1 MTEVL
6 PSTVV
11 ALMVAALVLGC
22 AIGAAA
28 LLFNPLIKTNP
39 GYHSSKIVANTSEA
53 NLTVTFIDVGQG
65 DATYIVSP
73 EKHVMLIDAGE
84 ASAKSALSR
93 VIQDQYIDYMVITHP
108 HSDHI
113 GGVDYVLNHYK
124 VGMVVDP
131 GYPHTSSIYENVLS
145 TIDKKKIYY
154 VVAETPSKLILDDPE
169 VVVTVLHS
177 YTTLNP
183 NNDDDNINDE
193 SLVLSLKY
201 RNVSFLFT
209 GDAEAGAE
217 MQYSQQLFHYDILK
231 VAHHGSATSS
241 GDYLLSH
248 IKPSVSIISV
258 GDDNP
263 YGHPSIQTTTRLKS
277 YGSKIYQ
284 TNLCGDITVT
294 TNGEQYSVNTSR
306 CG

>member
-6 PSTVV
+6 KTTI
-11 ALMVAALVLGC
+11 VAAIVAAVVLGSV
-22 AIGAAA
+22 IGAAA
-28 LLFNPLIKTNP
+28 LIFHPLIKTDTHSNP
-39 GYHSSKIVANTSEA
+39 SRIVANTSES

-73 EKHVMLIDAGE
+73 EKHTMLIDAGE
-84 ASAKSALSR
+84 ASANSAINR
-93 VIQDQYIDYMVITHP
+93 VIQDQYIDYMITTHP

-113 GGVDYVLNHYK
+113 GGVNYVLNHYK
-124 VGMVVDP
+124 VGLVIDS
-131 GYPHTSSIYENVLS
+131 GYPHTSQIYENMLS
-145 TIDKKKIYY
+145 TIKQKNIKYL
-154 VVAETPSKLILDDPE
+154 VAETPSKIVLDDPE
-169 VVVTVLHS
+169 VIVMGIHS
-177 YTTLNP
+177 YTTKNP
-183 NNDDDNINDE
+183 DNTDDNINDE
-193 SLVLSLKY
+193 STVLSLKY

-217 MQYSQQLFHYDILK
+217 MQYAQQLSHVDILK
-231 VAHHGSATSS
+231 VAHHGSAISS

-248 IKPSVSIISV
+248 ITPRVSIISV
-258 GDDNP
+258 GDNP
-263 YGHPSIQTTTRLKS
+263 YGHPAIQTTTRLKS

-284 TNLCGDITVT
+284 TNLCGDITIT